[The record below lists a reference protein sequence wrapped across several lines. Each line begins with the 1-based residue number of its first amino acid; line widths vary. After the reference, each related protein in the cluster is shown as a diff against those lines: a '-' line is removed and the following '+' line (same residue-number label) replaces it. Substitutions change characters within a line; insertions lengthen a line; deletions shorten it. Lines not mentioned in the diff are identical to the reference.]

1 MSSVMKTLIFK
12 ELRERRTSLIVYSL
26 VGIGC
31 VWLYVSIFPS
41 LQGQAKELSKAYASM
56 PKEVL
61 KAFGAEGTGLDT
73 VESLLA
79 TKQFGL
85 VWPILAIV
93 IMLNRSANYIAGE
106 IENGTLGTLLT
117 QPLSRSKI
125 YLAKYLSGVY
135 TLLIFVACSVL
146 VNIPIISLYKL
157 EFSVGYELLFAAI
170 CTLFGL
176 AILGAGM
183 FVSALSAER
192 SKVYGLIGGG
202 IMIMFI
208 LNLLSGLKPALENLK
223 YGSIFYYY
231 NANDMIVNHHI
242 NHVSAVLFAVIAVFG
257 FLAGLIAF
265 NRRDIRI

>member
-1 MSSVMKTLIFK
+1 MKTLIAK

-61 KAFGAEGTGLDT
+61 KAFGAEGTGLNT

-85 VWPILAIV
+85 VWPILAIL
-93 IMLNRSANYIAGE
+93 IMLNRSANYLAGE

-117 QPLSRSKI
+117 QPLSRSRI

-135 TLLIFVACSVL
+135 TLLIFVICSVL
-146 VNIPIISLYKL
+146 INIPIISAYKL
-157 EFSVGYELLFAAI
+157 DFSVSYELLFAI
-170 CTLFGL
+170 VCTLFGL
-176 AILGAGM
+176 AVLGVGM
-183 FVSALSAER
+183 LVSALATER
-192 SKVYGLIGGG
+192 SKVYGMIGGG

-208 LNLLSGLKPALENLK
+208 LNLVSGLKPALDNLK

-231 NANDMIVNHHI
+231 NANDIIVNHHI
-242 NHVSAVLFAVIAVFG
+242 NQVSIALFAGIAITG
-257 FLAGLIAF
+257 FIAGLIAF